1 MRLSPLVVFHVCAGI
16 LGLLSGAVAVSFRK
30 GSRGHRMY
38 GNVLFLSMLGMS
50 EAGAFMA
57 FTKFQFMNVQEIVN
71 IFAGTLTF
79 YLVATAWSAA
89 RRKDG
94 ETGIFDWGAVLAA
107 LAVRVGMLTYGL
119 EAAHS
124 QTGLKFGYPAALY
137 FVWASVALLSAAG
150 DACMLARGGVF
161 ILVDELLTPRQIF
174 VWNRFQI
181 RFSPHSVYHRKILS
195 SCVKIT

>member
-1 MRLSPLVVFHVCAGI
+1 
-16 LGLLSGAVAVSFRK
+16 
-30 GSRGHRMY
+30 
-38 GNVLFLSMLGMS
+38 
-50 EAGAFMA
+50 
-57 FTKFQFMNVQEIVN
+57 
-71 IFAGTLTF
+71 
-79 YLVATAWSAA
+79 
-89 RRKDG
+89 
-94 ETGIFDWGAVLAA
+94 
-107 LAVRVGMLTYGL
+107 MLTYGL

-150 DACMLARGGVF
+150 DAGMLARGGVF

-181 RFSPHSVYHRKILS
+181 RFSPHSVYHRKVLS